1 MAEEGIKK
9 ETEVPVEND
18 EKTLEQVKILV
29 TEEDIKK
36 EAEVPVETDEKTL
49 EQVKDRLKFFFS
61 DANVRQDFFVR
72 KLLTSE
78 EGETPG
84 KVPIEAL
91 LRFNTIKQY
100 TTEPSVVVAAAKAL
114 SDKLVLD
121 EKETAIGRV
130 AAFTNDLM
138 NGNIPLS
145 LYVRNLPVKDVD
157 SDSPRYDC
165 KIDDIRKLFQAY
177 GDVAIVKLKFT
188 KHKSDQGD
196 DDLGANADGKKPYKK
211 KRFPIG
217 HAMVEFHTKECL
229 DKAAGATLTMK
240 GGEKQDP
247 QDKIS
252 LGENTLDIMLLE
264 EYIPM
269 RKQEKA
275 KEDEENKGQKR
286 GRDDDEEEAGGEDEG
301 EGRTFTFDWKP
312 GCVIKLKGLSGA
324 CDREAML
331 AMLAKGMDI
340 PVSEVMD
347 KKVYADYSRG
357 QPDGAIRFPDF
368 DDSIA
373 KLADRLKAG
382 ELEISD
388 AKVEDAKV
396 LDGDEE
402 KEYWTNF
409 IEFKNRQIR
418 HKEEEKR
425 NRRNR
430 KKKKGRNW

>member
-1 MAEEGIKK
+1 MAEEDTKK
-9 ETEVPVEND
+9 EELPVENE
-18 EKTLEQVKILV
+18 EKTLEQ
-29 TEEDIKK
+29 
-36 EAEVPVETDEKTL
+36 L

-61 DANVRQDFFVR
+61 DANVRQDFFIR
-72 KLLTSE
+72 KLLMGT

-84 KVPIEAL
+84 KVPIECL
-91 LRFNTIKQY
+91 LRFNTIKQH

-121 EKETAIGRV
+121 DKETAIGRV
-130 AAFTNDLM
+130 TVFTNDLM
-138 NGNIPLS
+138 DGNIHTS
-145 LYVRNLPVKDVD
+145 LYVRNLPVKDAD
-157 SDSPRYDC
+157 SDSPMYDC
-165 KIDDIRKLFQAY
+165 KVDDIRKLFEAY

-196 DDLGANADGKKPYKK
+196 DDLGLDAEGKKHHKK
-211 KRFPIG
+211 KKFPIG

-229 DKAAGATLTMK
+229 NKAADAVLAMK

-247 QDKIS
+247 KDKIS
-252 LGENTLDIMLLE
+252 LGENTLDIMLLD
-264 EYIPM
+264 EYIAM
-269 RKQEKA
+269 RKVEKA
-275 KEDEENKGQKR
+275 TEDEANKSKKR
-286 GRDDDEEEAGGEDEG
+286 GRDDDAEEAGEDAG

-312 GCVIKLKGLSGA
+312 GCVIKMKGLSDT
-324 CDREAML
+324 CDREAIL
-331 AMLAKGMDI
+331 AMLAIGMDI
-340 PVSEVMD
+340 PVAEVMN

-382 ELEISD
+382 ELEVGG

-396 LDGDEE
+396 LEGDDE

-425 NRRNR
+425 HRQNR

>member
-1 MAEEGIKK
+1 MAEEDTKK
-9 ETEVPVEND
+9 EEAPVQN
-18 EKTLEQVKILV
+18 
-29 TEEDIKK
+29 
-36 EAEVPVETDEKTL
+36 DEKTL

-72 KLLTSE
+72 KLLMSD

-84 KVPIEAL
+84 KVPIETL
-91 LRFNTIKQY
+91 LRFNTIKRY

-130 AAFTNDLM
+130 TAFTNDLM
-138 NGNIPLS
+138 DGNIPLS
-145 LYVRNLPVKDVD
+145 LYVRNLPVKDAD
-157 SDSPRYDC
+157 SDSPIYDC
-165 KIDDIRKLFQAY
+165 KVDDIRKLFEAY

-196 DDLGANADGKKPYKK
+196 DDLGDNAEGKKQFKRKK
-211 KRFPIG
+211 FPIG
-217 HAMVEFHTKECL
+217 HAMVEFFTKECL
-229 DKAAGATLTMK
+229 EKAASAVLTMK

-252 LGENTLDIMLLE
+252 LGEKTLDIMLLG
-264 EYIPM
+264 EYIAM
-269 RKQEKA
+269 RKAEKG
-275 KEDEENKGQKR
+275 KEDEANKGKKR
-286 GRDDDEEEAGGEDEG
+286 ERDDDEKEADDGG

-312 GCVIKLKGLSGA
+312 GCVIKLKGLSDT
-324 CDREAML
+324 CDREALL

-340 PVSEVMD
+340 PVQEVMD

-357 QPDGAIRFPDF
+357 QPDGAIRFPEF

-388 AKVEDAKV
+388 AKVEDARV

-425 NRRNR
+425 HRRSH

>member
-1 MAEEGIKK
+1 MAEEDTKK
-9 ETEVPVEND
+9 EEVPVQND
-18 EKTLEQVKILV
+18 EKTLEQ
-29 TEEDIKK
+29 EDTKK
-36 EAEVPVETDEKTL
+36 EEAPVQNEEKTL

-61 DANVRQDFFVR
+61 DANVRQDFFIR
-72 KLLTSE
+72 KLLMGD

-84 KVPIEAL
+84 KVPIECL
-91 LRFNTIKQY
+91 LRFNTIKQH
-100 TTEPSVVVAAAKAL
+100 TTESSVVVQAAKAL

-138 NGNIPLS
+138 DGNVHTS
-145 LYVRNLPVKDVD
+145 LYVRNLPVKNAD
-157 SDSPRYDC
+157 SDSPMYDC
-165 KIDDIRKLFQAY
+165 SVDDIRKLFEAY

-196 DDLGANADGKKPYKK
+196 DDLGGIAEGKKHKK
-211 KRFPIG
+211 KKFPIG

-229 DKAAGATLTMK
+229 NKAAGAVLTMK

-252 LGENTLDIMLLE
+252 LGETTLDIMLFE
-264 EYIPM
+264 EYIAM
-269 RKQEKA
+269 RKIEKS
-275 KEDEENKGQKR
+275 KEDEANKGKKR
-286 GRDDDEEEAGGEDEG
+286 GRDDDEEEAGDDEDG

-312 GCVIKLKGLSGA
+312 GCVIKIKGLSDA
-324 CDREAML
+324 CDREAIL

-340 PVSEVMD
+340 SVDAVKD

-382 ELEISD
+382 ELEIGD

-425 NRRNR
+425 HRRNR

>member
-1 MAEEGIKK
+1 MAEEDTKK
-9 ETEVPVEND
+9 EEVPVEN
-18 EKTLEQVKILV
+18 E
-29 TEEDIKK
+29 
-36 EAEVPVETDEKTL
+36 EKTL

-61 DANVRQDFFVR
+61 DANVRQDFYIR
-72 KLLTSE
+72 KLLMGD

-84 KVPIEAL
+84 KVQIESL

-100 TTEPSVVVAAAKAL
+100 TTDPSVVVAAAKAL

-130 AAFTNDLM
+130 VAFTNDLM
-138 NGNIPLS
+138 DGNIHSS
-145 LYVRNLPVKDVD
+145 LYVRNLPVKDAD
-157 SDSPRYDC
+157 SDSPKYDC
-165 KIDDIRKLFQAY
+165 KIDDIRKLFEAY
-177 GDVAIVKLKFT
+177 GDVAIVKFKFT
-188 KHKSDQGD
+188 KHKADQGD
-196 DDLGANADGKKPYKK
+196 DDLGVNAEGKKQYKK
-211 KRFPIG
+211 KKFPIG
-217 HAMVEFHTKECL
+217 HAMVEFHTNECL
-229 DKAAGATLTMK
+229 NKAAAAVLTMK

-252 LGENTLDIMLLE
+252 LGENTLDIMLFE
-264 EYIPM
+264 EYIAM
-269 RKQEKA
+269 RKVEKA
-275 KEDEENKGQKR
+275 TEDEANKGKKR
-286 GRDDDEEEAGGEDEG
+286 GRDDDKEEAGGDEDG

-312 GCVIKLKGLSGA
+312 GCVIKIKGLSAA
-324 CDREAML
+324 CDREAIL
-331 AMLAKGMDI
+331 GMLAKGMDI
-340 PVSEVMD
+340 TVDEVMN

-382 ELEISD
+382 ELEIGD

-396 LDGDEE
+396 LDGDDE

-425 NRRNR
+425 HRRSH